1 VDLIRALLITR
12 LDLLIVIIPPNQM
25 DLATWLESCAELTD
39 KKLQK
44 GEILFT
50 TEAQPFTVIVP
61 PHSSRGVRG

>member
-1 VDLIRALLITR
+1 MDLIRALLITR

-44 GEILFT
+44 GK
-50 TEAQPFTVIVP
+50 Q
-61 PHSSRGVRG
+61 